1 MQYVQTADSQGS
13 VKTDVKH
20 YVTCHQHT
28 VCETPVQYV
37 QTADSQG
44 SVKTDVEHYVTC
56 HQHAV
61 CDRLAIALFISCRKL
76 PESVRIIYRVVWPSI
91 LTADQGKSCEADSVS
106 AIVLNVDALQVSDCL
121 RGYL

>member
-13 VKTDVKH
+13 VKTDIEH

-28 VCETPVQYV
+28 VCETPMQYV

-44 SVKTDVEHYVTC
+44 SVKADAEHYVTC

-61 CDRLAIALFISCRKL
+61 CDGLAIAFFILCCKL
-76 PESVRIIYRVVWPSI
+76 PESVRIIYRVLWLSV
-91 LTADQGKSCEADSVS
+91 LAADQGRSCEADSIS
-106 AIVLNVDALQVSDCL
+106 SIALL
-121 RGYL
+121 GP